1 VGTDA
6 DFSLLP
12 SLPDP
17 LLSSVLL
24 DSAIVF
30 APGNGS
36 PQEALQLIRAKEL
49 AQASLAALA
58 TRKAQEMADRLARE
72 ATDQGATSREDTDPG
87 GGTDTTPAASD
98 ASGQASSDED
108 VTIGALRAR
117 ARVRRPRVLLRK
129 GRGVALASHL

>member
-58 TRKAQEMADRLARE
+58 VRKAQETADRLARE
-72 ATDQGATSREDTDPG
+72 ATDQDAASREDADPG
-87 GGTDTTPAASD
+87 DGTGTTPEASD
-98 ASGQASSDED
+98 ATGQASSDED
-108 VTIGALRAR
+108 MTISDLRTR
-117 ARVRRPRVLLRK
+117 ARVRRSRVTVRK
-129 GRGVALASHL
+129 GRGVTMTAHK